1 VGDGESIVDSPPSVP
16 FAQRLP
22 TMLPPPT
29 DLSRVGKDAFPPAWG
44 YAAPRNALRW
54 KLISTYLRILFTS
67 LSPYSSATPQY
78 VTDYG
83 ADQGYFSVLTART
96 FPGTIVNAVDK
107 GAVGGSLWKSSKKMK
122 DVLETAA
129 EKARENGIPS
139 TRFTVCRTLIHP
151 SMWRRLREEGLT
163 FTVVFVLSVLHWFD
177 IDGEDGF
184 HGAMRSLFQ
193 ISRVVIV
200 ELPHPDAKGT
210 YGERRYRKWFKRER
224 NGTKLLEIS
233 ASGVPGCKVVLLG
246 RLPWGE
252 KLFREIHSIECP
264 EKSPPFMLEAKQRS
278 EAFRRIH
285 KCQ

>member
-1 VGDGESIVDSPPSVP
+1 MGDGESIVDSPPSVP
-16 FAQRLP
+16 F
-22 TMLPPPT
+22 
-29 DLSRVGKDAFPPAWG
+29 VGNSFRGPLEVRDALPPAWG

-54 KLISTYLRILFTS
+54 KLISTYLHILFTS
-67 LSPYSSATPQY
+67 LSPSSPQY

-139 TRFTVCRTLIHP
+139 TRFTICRTLIHP